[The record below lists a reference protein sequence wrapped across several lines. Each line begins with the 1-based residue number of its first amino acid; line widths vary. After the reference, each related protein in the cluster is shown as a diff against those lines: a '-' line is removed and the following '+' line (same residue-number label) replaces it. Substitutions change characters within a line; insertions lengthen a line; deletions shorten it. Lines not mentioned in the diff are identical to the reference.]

1 MQLLVKQKRNSNWN
15 SVKKG
20 GKAMSENESLIE
32 RNHDQS
38 LIHVGSP
45 AGEKGESLAD
55 WNLDEYQQKLQES
68 AMKAKECIN
77 EKLNQANEKFKEISN
92 KDPKELIEDA
102 KEFVKKNPGQ
112 AVLISAAVGLILGVL
127 LRGRR

>member
-1 MQLLVKQKRNSNWN
+1 
-15 SVKKG
+15 
-20 GKAMSENESLIE
+20 MSENESLIE

-45 AGEKGESLAD
+45 AREEGESLAD
-55 WNLDEYQQKLQES
+55 WNLDEYQQKLQER
-68 AMKAKECIN
+68 AMKAKEYIN

-112 AVLISAAVGLILGVL
+112 AVLISAAVGLVLGVL

>member
-1 MQLLVKQKRNSNWN
+1 
-15 SVKKG
+15 
-20 GKAMSENESLIE
+20 MSENEPGIE
-32 RNHDQS
+32 RKQDQS
-38 LIHVGSP
+38 LIHIGSP
-45 AGEKGESLAD
+45 VKGKDEFLSE
-55 WNLDEYQQKLQES
+55 WGLDEYQQKLQEG
-68 AMKAKECIN
+68 AMKAKEYIN
-77 EKLNQANEKFKEISN
+77 EKFNQANEKFKEISN